1 MTRNELRTWLSIN
14 LTPDEWPRPN
24 LTIDAWPRKESAP
37 KLPAT
42 FAWSYDEDMKEWVVA
57 MPEGYTVTK
66 GDVWATT
73 EGFDAVYYAPENNRS
88 TIRQDV
94 LEDAMACVLKDRDDQ
109 YGEPE
114 DSFGKIAEYWSAY
127 LESDVSARDVGLMLA
142 LMKIARMRNSDKR
155 DNFIDLAGYA
165 ACAAECKYG

>member
-1 MTRNELRTWLSIN
+1 MNRDELIDWLSLN
-14 LTPDEWPRPN
+14 LTPDQWLITSNPMQ
-24 LTIDAWPRKESAP
+24 
-37 KLPAT
+37 KLPPT
-42 FAWSYDEDMKEWVVA
+42 FAWRNDPHVNEWVVA
-57 MPEGYTVTK
+57 SPADFIVTK
-66 GDVWATT
+66 GDVW
-73 EGFDAVYYAPENNRS
+73 GDASYVPETNFSDTPTDGIDTSLLRP